1 MSRCLVIINP
11 VSGGGRATQ
20 YAMEL
25 QWQLST
31 LFDHMEIKF
40 TTKAGDATRFAKYA
54 TENGYDAVFCMGGD
68 GTINETV
75 NGIAQGGGKANLA
88 CTGRYG
94 QRYVAGPRH
103 STGAVS
109 CHSRVKKQ

>member
-11 VSGGGRATQ
+11 VSGGGRAIQ

-54 TENGYDAVFCMGGD
+54 TVNGYDSVFCMGGGLPKAAVLPNSD
-68 GTINETV
+68 LYQSAQLTICREPS
-75 NGIAQGGGKANLA
+75 AF
-88 CTGRYG
+88 RW
-94 QRYVAGPRH
+94 
-103 STGAVS
+103 
-109 CHSRVKKQ
+109 SRWLP